1 MEMNKHSIDNF
12 VNEVTGST
20 SLGISEECNIHS
32 AKFLSKNEQVAI
44 QLENKNKNTD
54 IYLKIA
60 YGIGIIIILI
70 IWESFVIF
78 FSVKQLNPC
87 DKCVYKISDPVFIT
101 LLTTATTNILAL
113 PTIILRYLFPRK
125 KQ

>member
-1 MEMNKHSIDNF
+1 M
-12 VNEVTGST
+12 
-20 SLGISEECNIHS
+20 GIICNI
-32 AKFLSKNEQVAI
+32 
-44 QLENKNKNTD
+44 
-54 IYLKIA
+54 
-60 YGIGIIIILI
+60 
-70 IWESFVIF
+70 